1 MFNVEVLK
9 ADRHLFKLA
18 TALNE
23 VCIISIDI
31 ITINVVVGGG
41 VVSVVVVGGAV
52 VVDVVT
58 VVVAVFVVV
67 MDVVV
72 VVVISTNLHMQDSIG
87 RVQV

>member
-31 ITINVVVGGG
+31 ITINVVDGGG
-41 VVSVVVVGGAV
+41 VSVVVVAV
-52 VVDVVT
+52 VVAVVT

-67 MDVVV
+67 MDAVV